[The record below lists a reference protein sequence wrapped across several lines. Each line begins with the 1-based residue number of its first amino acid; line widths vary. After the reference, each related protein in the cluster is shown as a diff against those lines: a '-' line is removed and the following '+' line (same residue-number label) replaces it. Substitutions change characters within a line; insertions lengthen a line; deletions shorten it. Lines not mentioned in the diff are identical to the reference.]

1 MLQVKIEY
9 SVHVYGM
16 GLVVSLAIPYT
27 YGLEKD
33 NLVFCF
39 AFWFFPNLKSELQFQ
54 LLRVQGVCRKRNYEL
69 LSFSV
74 ALGQLHSV

>member
-9 SVHVYGM
+9 SVHVYGV
-16 GLVVSLAIPYT
+16 GLVVSLAI
-27 YGLEKD
+27 L
-33 NLVFCF
+33 CF

-54 LLRVQGVCRKRNYEL
+54 LLRVQGECRKRDYEL
-69 LSFSV
+69 SSFSS